1 MKNSQFIWLVL
12 LLLARPVYAQ
22 HEHHHPPQKD
32 TMHMQHGQMQDEN
45 DTSMHNHAAMQHTV
59 PMSHSYSLNLPM
71 NRNGS
76 GTGWLPDA
84 SPMYGKMIHSKKWM
98 YMIHGNVF
106 IRYTNQ
112 DFTGQGSRGAQKFDA
127 PNWFMLMAQ
136 RRVGRNGLLHIGGM
150 LSLDRLTEGG
160 HGYPLLYQSGESWK
174 GRALVDRQHPHDLFS
189 EISVGYTQALSKK
202 SDLFVYLG
210 YPGEPALGSVA
221 FMHRPSA
228 MYNPDAP
235 ISHHWN
241 DGTHITFGVATLGY
255 RYDKLKIEASAFT
268 GREPDEDRYNFDK
281 PRFDSWSAR
290 LSYNPT
296 ANWAFQVS
304 HGFIKSPEVLHGNE
318 NVHRTTVSAVASY
331 PLGNDRFFN
340 ATAIWGINKTRGHE
354 GENAVLA
361 EASLS
366 LKKLAVY
373 SRYEWVQ
380 KSQEE
385 LDLDPQQYG
394 ESLFPVHALTAGIS
408 YDWLRLDPVNVAIGG
423 QLLWFRSPGQLQSL
437 YGKNPLGA
445 EVYLRIY
452 PSLMRMNMHRMKNSR
467 M

>member
-1 MKNSQFIWLVL
+1 
-12 LLLARPVYAQ
+12 
-22 HEHHHPPQKD
+22 
-32 TMHMQHGQMQDEN
+32 
-45 DTSMHNHAAMQHTV
+45 
-59 PMSHSYSLNLPM
+59 
-71 NRNGS
+71 
-76 GTGWLPDA
+76 
-84 SPMYGKMIHSKKWM
+84 
-98 YMIHGNVF
+98 
-106 IRYTNQ
+106 
-112 DFTGQGSRGAQKFDA
+112 
-127 PNWFMLMAQ
+127 
-136 RRVGRNGLLHIGGM
+136 
-150 LSLDRLTEGG
+150 
-160 HGYPLLYQSGESWK
+160 
-174 GRALVDRQHPHDLFS
+174 
-189 EISVGYTQALSKK
+189 
-202 SDLFVYLG
+202 
-210 YPGEPALGSVA
+210 
-221 FMHRPSA
+221 